1 MANVHKDFHGAL
13 SYGIRFLAER
23 YGEEQMRTFLHRL
36 GATVYKPLVEAM
48 QQRGLPAMQEHLEGI
63 FRAEGGDVESEMD
76 GNTLVFHVHRCP
88 AIQHMKDQGYDI
100 APHFC
105 EHTRIVNEAICG
117 DAGYACSVEY
127 DQEAGQC
134 VQRFWRAES

>member
-23 YGEEQMRTFLHRL
+23 YGEDKMRTFLYGL
-36 GATVYKPLVEAM
+36 GSTVYKPLVEAIR
-48 QQRGLPAMQEHLEGI
+48 QRGLPAMQEHLEQV
-63 FRAEGGDVESEMD
+63 FQSEGGDVESVID
-76 GNTLVFHVHRCP
+76 GEVLVFQVHRCP
-88 AIQHMKDQGYDI
+88 AIQHMKEKGYDI

-105 EHTRIVNEAICG
+105 EHTRIVNEAVCG

-127 DQEAGQC
+127 DQEVGQC
-134 VQRFWRAES
+134 VQRFWRADS